1 MSDPEHLLSAA
12 TNHFTRLSKNCIMD
26 QIMYFHSNPVPQRTH
41 KKTTTGCKACKVRKV
56 KCDEQKPVCKRCR
69 VHFKNITSCDYESS
83 IPSKKREPRATVQFI
98 HHESVNCT
106 PPKSI
111 SQRAS
116 SESSEEYEILSD
128 NVQAKRTL
136 TCFQH
141 SASMPACCN
150 CPCHHPEF
158 TNMLLDAVFG
168 ICRICGNLPNLSPN
182 ARDCNPVMSD
192 AVLMA
197 GRIDPFQV
205 LPAKSTPRV
214 HELMHHWNTTL
225 ALFPTQIHSQYCTN
239 PLWLSAAIANPTLFN
254 TTLYV
259 AAIHDAGLHGCKDTV
274 ESLFYKAQT
283 IRVLNEALRDPAQ
296 AVNDETLS
304 AVLLLTHIVSIIG
317 EPEEVETH
325 LSGLR
330 QMISLRGRLQT
341 FSVAGVFLHMLCTTN
356 HLTAVISESQVL
368 QPASPPYTP
377 CPTNTSPS
385 DPMYESPLL
394 KTFAVSSG
402 FHSTVV
408 DILYEMGCLQAV
420 LDAFTSKLL
429 PHTRQ
434 SFEKL
439 MESIEQMDKSR
450 EGQDDFWETES

>member
-1 MSDPEHLLSAA
+1 
-12 TNHFTRLSKNCIMD
+12 
-26 QIMYFHSNPVPQRTH
+26 MYIHSNPVPQRAH
-41 KKTTTGCKACKVRKV
+41 KKSITGCRACKVRKV

-83 IPSKKREPRATVQFI
+83 RPSKKREPGAAVQFI
-98 HHESVNCT
+98 PHEAVNCT

-111 SQRAS
+111 SQRAR
-116 SESSEEYEILSD
+116 SESSEEYEIFSN
-128 NVQAKRTL
+128 NVQVKRNL
-136 TCFQH
+136 TCSQR
-141 SASMPACCN
+141 SAPKPTCCN

-158 TNMLLDAVFG
+158 TSMLLDAVFG
-168 ICRICGNLPNLSPN
+168 ICRICGNLPNLS
-182 ARDCNPVMSD
+182 AETRDCSPVMSD

-214 HELMHHWNTTL
+214 HALMHHWNTTL

-239 PLWLSAAIANPTLFN
+239 PLWLSAAIANPTLFS

-259 AAIHDAGLHGCKDTV
+259 AAIHDAGLHGYKDTV

-283 IRVLNEALRDPAQ
+283 IQVLNEALRNPAQ
-296 AVNDETLS
+296 AITDETLS

-325 LSGLR
+325 LNGLR
-330 QMISLRGRLQT
+330 QMINLRGGIQT

-356 HLTAVISESQVL
+356 HLTAVISESQAL

-377 CPTNTSPS
+377 SSTNPSPS
-385 DPMYESPLL
+385 DPAYESPLL
-394 KTFAVSSG
+394 KVFAVSSG
-402 FHSTVV
+402 FHPTVV
-408 DILYEMGCLQAV
+408 DILYEMRCLHPV
-420 LDAFTSKLL
+420 LDAFSSKLL
-429 PHTRQ
+429 PHIRQ
-434 SFEKL
+434 TFEDL
-439 MESIEQMDKSR
+439 VEAIEQMGRDSER
-450 EGQDDFWETES
+450 EDDAWRTPSGTVEL